1 MSEYI
6 WETVDNLFKTMH
18 RQSRRVDELETRI
31 VELERR
37 LSERTTATVQQ
48 AKERATNH
56 DFLPAERAA

>member
-37 LSERTTATVQQ
+37 LSERTGVVQQ
-48 AKERATNH
+48 AKERATSH

>member
-18 RQSRRVDELETRI
+18 RQTRRVDELETRI

-37 LSERTTATVQQ
+37 LSERTTVVPQ
-48 AKERATNH
+48 AKERTTNH
-56 DFLPAERAA
+56 EFIPAERAA